1 MADTF
6 EKLKRTTEQQVQI
19 AEHSCDYCLQSDTN
33 AVAQCL
39 QCNRWYCNSMTRS
52 GSHIILHL
60 IKNKHSQIS
69 LHNRNKV
76 QITTIECYC
85 CEQRNLFTLG
95 QVNVKVEGEENILI
109 LCRGCVQLKQSGE
122 ISWDSNDYQP
132 LIKDKSIQDWLLGQG
147 EKINSRMVTLERINQ
162 YEDARKKEP
171 QLRIEDLDRKGP
183 NQSLKEVQLR
193 YRDAVHYQQVF
204 SPLVKLEEEQDKQ
217 VKEGQVLQSVKV
229 KWDLSLKKKRLAYF
243 LYGGREEFDT
253 NTLLGSEMQLSLK
266 SGNNIWQS
274 KGTVVKVIN
283 NEEVCLELHQ
293 SDPPPNNADEGYT
306 VECIWVS
313 TTFKRM
319 YIGLKTFVN
328 QDSSISNYLYKMI
341 LGRIDTLP
349 PPTQVESI
357 PQKLSAPNLPDLN
370 VYQADAVKK
379 ALKSPLSLIQGP
391 PGTGKT
397 VTSATIVYQLVK
409 AMEKQ
414 KQRGQ
419 ILVCAPSNI
428 VVDQLA
434 EKINKTGVKVVRL
447 CSKTRES
454 VSTNIEFLTLHN
466 QVRSLDI
473 PQYHSLQA
481 FYELLDQQGE
491 LDQKDEQVFIRM
503 RDEAEKEIIEQ
514 ADIICTTCIGSA
526 DKRLKDMRFLYVLID
541 EATQAIEPECLLPML
556 KGAKHV
562 ILVGDHRQL
571 GPVVQSRE
579 AASVG
584 LDRSLF
590 ERLVQLG
597 IRPVRLQVQY
607 RMHPELTVFPSN
619 TFYEGT
625 LQNGVTISDRTHS
638 GSFPW
643 PNKQKPMIFINV
655 SGLEQLSASGTSYLN
670 TQEAVAVEQAVYYLY
685 QNTVKLNK
693 IGIITPY
700 KGQRTYIISYLQKN
714 GQLPYNQYRDI
725 EVASVDGFQGREKD
739 FIIISCVRSNDT
751 QGIGFLTN
759 PRRLN
764 VTITR
769 ARFGLIIIG
778 NARVLCKDNL
788 WNNMLNHFK
797 DQDLLMEGSLP
808 NLKPCHMKFRP
819 PQKFIPE
826 RRNNTMNGDNDDK
839 SVYSYAQTDNLNQFD
854 HDLGDFPLTKGV
866 RNSEFGFNLIPDTQ
880 AFIKVADQNEIRRNQ
895 DLQDIDHTQVVNIGQ
910 PPSSIMQ
917 IGTFQN
923 DLQLDV

>member
-1 MADTF
+1 MTEILD
-6 EKLKRTTEQQVQI
+6 KIKRATEQQLQI
-19 AEHSCDYCLQSDTN
+19 ADYSCEYCLQSDVN

-39 QCNRWYCNSMTRS
+39 QCKRWYCNCATKS

-60 IKNKHSQIS
+60 IKSKHSQIS
-69 LHNRNKV
+69 LHEQNKV
-76 QITTIECYC
+76 QITTIECYI
-85 CEQRNLFTLG
+85 CEQRNMFTLG
-95 QVNVKVEGEENILI
+95 QVNVKVDGEENILI
-109 LCRGCVQLKQSGE
+109 LCRGCLPLKQSDK
-122 ISWDSNDYQP
+122 ITWDSNDYQP
-132 LIKDKSIQDWLLGQG
+132 LIKDKCIQDWLLGQG
-147 EKINSRMVTLERINQ
+147 EKLNSRMVTLERINQ
-162 YEDARKKEP
+162 YEEERKQKP
-171 QLRIEDLDRKGP
+171 QLKFEDFDRKGP
-183 NQSLKEVQLR
+183 NQQLKEVQLR
-193 YRDAVHYQQVF
+193 YKDANHYQQVF

-253 NTLLGSEMQLSLK
+253 NTLQGSEMQLSLK
-266 SGNNIWQS
+266 SGNSIWQS

-283 NEEVCLELHQ
+283 NEEICLELHQ
-293 SDPPPNNADEGYT
+293 NDPPPNNADEGYT

-319 YIGLKTFVN
+319 QIGLKTFN
-328 QDSSISNYLYKMI
+328 LNESSTSNYIYKMI
-341 LGRIDTLP
+341 LGRIDTVA
-349 PPTQVESI
+349 PPTKVENI

-409 AMEKQ
+409 ALEKQ

-454 VSTNIEFLTLHN
+454 VSTTIEFLTLHN

-473 PQYHSLQA
+473 PQYHQLQM
-481 FYELLDQQGE
+481 FYELMDQQGE

-526 DKRLKDMRFLYVLID
+526 DKRLKDMRFPFVLID
-541 EATQAIEPECLLPML
+541 EATQAIEPECLLPMI
-556 KGAKHV
+556 KGAQHV

-638 GSFPW
+638 GNFPW

-655 SGLEQLSASGTSYLN
+655 QGQEQLSASGTSYLN

-797 DQDLLMEGSLP
+797 DLDLLMEGSLP

-826 RRNNTMNGDNDDK
+826 RRNNTMNGANDDK

-854 HDLGDFPLTKGV
+854 HDLGDFPLTKGI
-866 RNSEFGFNLIPDTQ
+866 RNSEFGFNYIPDTQ
-880 AFIKVADQNEIRRNQ
+880 AFVKVADQNDIRKNQ
-895 DLQDIDHTQVVNIGQ
+895 DIKEIDQANIITVGQ
-910 PPSSIMQ
+910 YPSSIMQ